1 MLRHDHFENLSAL
14 EFHKHAL
21 SKVSR
26 TFALTIPQLPAPVR
40 HVIGNAYLLCRI
52 ADTIEDEP
60 TIDAPNKALYLR
72 RFAEVVHGKASAK
85 TFASDLTELL
95 SAGTNLSEKELAIN
109 APTVVDFH
117 RNAPQTYRDPVD
129 RCLKIMCEG
138 MSDFVGTGSNGLASM
153 QMVDQ
158 YCYCVAGVVG
168 EMITDVLCSYSGE
181 IAKSRDELFPLSS
194 RFGKGLQFVNIIKDH
209 PEDAKR
215 GVRWLPRVSLH
226 RASRS
231 NSAEQST
238 KSHTKAFI
246 HHTVEVAQSHL
257 EAAVR
262 YTLLIPNRERAIRR
276 FLGWTL
282 GLAVLTLRRIHANPL
297 FSNGDEVKISR
308 GQVYAVIATI
318 NVMVR
323 SDRALRSLFQLVS
336 PVR

>member
-1 MLRHDHFENLSAL
+1 M
-14 EFHKHAL
+14 
-21 SKVSR
+21 
-26 TFALTIPQLPAPVR
+26 
-40 HVIGNAYLLCRI
+40 
-52 ADTIEDEP
+52 
-60 TIDAPNKALYLR
+60 
-72 RFAEVVHGKASAK
+72 HGKASAQ
-85 TFASDLTELL
+85 TFAADLADLL
-95 SAGTNLSEKELAIN
+95 SAGASQSEKELAIN
-109 APTVVDFH
+109 SQTVVDFH

-138 MSDFVGTGSNGLASM
+138 MSEFVGTGPNGLASM

-215 GVRWLPRVSLH
+215 GVRWLPRVSLE
-226 RASRS
+226 RTSKSSSTEQASKS
-231 NSAEQST
+231 NTIRHA
-238 KSHTKAFI
+238 
-246 HHTVEVAQSHL
+246 VEMAQSHL

-323 SDRALRSLFQLVS
+323 SDRALRSLFQLIS
-336 PVR
+336 PSR